1 MESCIASR
9 TKENRVN
16 VQRVAV
22 AGTGMM
28 GPGIAA
34 VFALAGCE
42 ATIVS
47 RAAENA
53 VSAVARA
60 KTLIEQ
66 LVANELV
73 EPERG
78 RAAQERLLGSTDLEG
93 AARSAQLFVESIAE
107 NLAVKQDYF
116 ARLDQ
121 AAPDAILCSNT
132 SGISITQIAAKCAKP
147 ERVLTTHFWNPPHLM
162 PLVEVVMGEATN
174 VSIAQAVVQLLRE
187 AGKVP
192 VLVRKDRPG
201 QLGNRFLNALAR
213 ECVNI
218 VEEGIATPED
228 VDLAI
233 KTGMGLRF
241 PAYGIFEHLD
251 LVGLDL
257 AQVVQDYVIPDLSV
271 VQGAGRLLKEKV
283 AKGQLGAKEGTGFLK
298 WTPQEANRV
307 RDRRDKFLVQ
317 VLRWQKEGK
326 VV

>member
-1 MESCIASR
+1 
-9 TKENRVN
+9 
-16 VQRVAV
+16 
-22 AGTGMM
+22 MM

-47 RAAENA
+47 RVKEKAACA
-53 VSAVARA
+53 VTRA
-60 KTLIEQ
+60 QDICKQ
-66 LVANELV
+66 LVANELI

-78 RAAQERLLGSTDLEG
+78 RLATARLFASTDPEG
-93 AARSAQLFVESIAE
+93 AARSSQLFVESIAE
-107 NLAVKQDYF
+107 NLAIKQDFF
-116 ARLDQ
+116 ARLD
-121 AAPDAILCSNT
+121 AAASDTILCSNT
-132 SGISITQIAAKCAKP
+132 SGISITEIAAKCAKP

-162 PLVEVVMGEATN
+162 PLVEVVMGRGTSPDVAHG
-174 VSIAQAVVQLLRE
+174 VVEFLRE

-218 VEEGIATPED
+218 VEEGIASPED

-257 AQVVQDYVIPDLSV
+257 AQAVQDYVMPDLSV
-271 VQGAGRLLKEKV
+271 VQGAGRLLREKV
-283 AKGQLGAKEGTGFLK
+283 ANGDLGAKAGKGFLT
-298 WTPQEANRV
+298 WGPHEADRV
-307 RDRRDKFLVQ
+307 RDRRDNFLMQ
-317 VLRWQKEGK
+317 VLRWQKQAQVE
-326 VV
+326 

>member
-1 MESCIASR
+1 MDVR
-9 TKENRVN
+9 N
-16 VQRVAV
+16 VAV

-47 RAAENA
+47 RTSENA
-53 VSAVARA
+53 ARGVAKA
-60 KTLIEQ
+60 KGLIDQ
-66 LVANELV
+66 FVANRLV
-73 EPERG
+73 EPPHG
-78 RAAQERLLGSTDLEG
+78 DAAKPRLNGSTDPEE
-93 AARSAQLFVESIAE
+93 AARSSQLFVESIAE

-116 ARLDQ
+116 ARLDK
-121 AAPDAILCSNT
+121 AAPDTVLCSNT

-147 ERVLTTHFWNPPHLM
+147 GRVLTTHFWNPPHLM
-162 PLVEVVMGEATN
+162 PLVEVVAGNATD
-174 VSIAQAVVQLLRE
+174 VTIAQGVVDFLR
-187 AGKVP
+187 ATGKVP

-257 AQVVQDYVIPDLSV
+257 AQAVQDYVIPDLSV
-271 VQGAGRLLKEKV
+271 VQGAGRLLRDKV
-283 AKGQLGAKEGTGFLK
+283 AKGEVGARAGKGFLE
-298 WTPQEANRV
+298 WTPQKTEQVRER
-307 RDRRDKFLVQ
+307 RDRFLMR

-326 VV
+326 AD